1 MNDVTAPHRPGL
13 FGSYLL
19 QHRLAQGNTAEVFL
33 ARTMGEFPRLCA
45 VKRIL
50 PQLTALPEFAERF
63 RADASLLVN
72 LHHGNVVQ
80 VLEVGTIDD
89 QPFITMEHID
99 GIDLPQLIA
108 QVDEQGPLP
117 LEFALYVALEMIEG
131 LSYLRIRRREERA
144 AEEVSK
150 DPAWPLEIML
160 GFDGVVKI
168 VDLGSFGALRLGQQ
182 KPSRLF
188 RSPGY
193 AIPEVILKHALD
205 QRSDIFTVGLAL
217 WECLSGER
225 LLVDKPEAYIKA
237 VLEGNW
243 QAPRITRE
251 DVPEGIVDLIA
262 SMLDADPENRPPH
275 MEAIRAPLVATLR
288 QLSPSYGS
296 ATLSRLLWQR
306 CSAQIAKTEVLTQT
320 LVDASATVQATP
332 QFATET
338 YGRAIR
344 SQTLDVD
351 PLEIGQQIPGTR
363 YRLVRPLGKGG
374 SAEVFAAQHIDL
386 DRQAAVKILSPKV
399 ALNER
404 ARAQFRR
411 EARACSRVQH
421 PNIVDVL
428 DFGELDDGRFFFA
441 MELLDGQSLADIL
454 DRDGALPA
462 SRVLGIARQVCKA
475 AQAAH
480 ENGIV
485 HRDIKPAN
493 IMLVERDGRPDFLK
507 VVDFGVMA
515 FADDNQKKRV
525 GTPGYMAPE
534 QVRGAPPT
542 TAMDIYA
549 LGMTIYECLTGGLPY
564 PTDSLKAFSAA
575 QAKGQP
581 PALASCGEGVP
592 EPLARAVH
600 RALERNPAARQLSMA
615 DLESDLLR
623 AQEESGIS
631 SPWDDLR
638 EPQNLTDERPRNR
651 RPSLP
656 RRIIQSP
663 QSNGTF
669 WIAGALSLMLIAS
682 ALLWWK
688 KPSQKN
694 VAPKQ
699 DVAAGKLR
707 SATAKLIAAAP
718 TNLPD
723 VDPNRI
729 TKEEEHK
736 QPHILVEKEVN
747 NTPVEIEKRAAS
759 TKAAIPPTAIR
770 NTKRLLASASKALAS
785 GELKKAES
793 LYQQALRANPRSAAG
808 FRGLAGVA
816 FDRGNYVRTVELAS
830 RSIKLDSRSVSA
842 LLLLGDAQF
851 KLHRLAQA
859 KRAWKRVLQLRP
871 KNRSAT
877 RRLERLRSSTN

>member
-1 MNDVTAPHRPGL
+1 MNDVSAPHRPGL

-50 PQLTALPEFAERF
+50 PQLTALPEFAQRF
-63 RADASLLVN
+63 KADASLLVN

-99 GIDLPQLIA
+99 GIDLPQLIS
-108 QVDEQGPLP
+108 QVPEQGPLP
-117 LEFALYVALEMIEG
+117 VEFALYVALEMTEG

-144 AEEVSK
+144 AEEVRK

-193 AIPEVILKHALD
+193 AVPEVILKRALD

-217 WECLSGER
+217 WEILSGKR
-225 LLVDKPEAYIKA
+225 LLTDNPEAYIKA
-237 VLEGNW
+237 VLDGSWKAPLIDRKDLPGNVI
-243 QAPRITRE
+243 RL
-251 DVPEGIVDLIA
+251 VA
-262 SMLDADPENRPPH
+262 SMLDIDVENRPTH
-275 MEAIRAPLVATLR
+275 MEAVRSPLVEALR
-288 QLSPSYGS
+288 RLSPSYGS

-306 CSAQIAKTEVLTQT
+306 CSGQIAKAEVLTQT
-320 LVDASATVQATP
+320 LVNASATVQATP
-332 QFATET
+332 QFATES
-338 YGRAIR
+338 YGRSKR
-344 SQTLDVD
+344 GQTLDVD
-351 PLEIGQQIPGTR
+351 PLEIGEQIPGTR
-363 YRLVRPLGKGG
+363 YRLVRALGKGG
-374 SAEVFAAQHIDL
+374 NAEVFAAQHIDL

-399 ALNER
+399 ARNER
-404 ARAQFRR
+404 AREQFRR

-428 DFGELDDGRFFFA
+428 DFGELEDGRFFFA

-454 DRDGALPA
+454 DREGALPP

-475 AQAAH
+475 VQAAH

-493 IMLVERDGRPDFLK
+493 IMLIERDGRADFIK

-549 LGMTIYECLTGGLPY
+549 LGMTLYECLTGGLPY
-564 PTDSLKAFSAA
+564 PTESLKVFSAA
-575 QAKGQP
+575 QAKTQP
-581 PALASCGEGVP
+581 PALAACGEGIPDPV
-592 EPLARAVH
+592 ARVVH
-600 RALERNPAARQLSMA
+600 RALERNPAARPLSMA
-615 DLESDLLR
+615 DFEADLLR
-623 AQEESGIS
+623 AQTDSGIAS
-631 SPWDDLR
+631 EWDDLR
-638 EPQNLTDERPRNR
+638 EPTNVTDQRAKMR
-651 RPSLP
+651 RPSSP
-656 RRIIQSP
+656 RMALRPPTRS
-663 QSNGTF
+663 GAV
-669 WIAGALSLMLIAS
+669 WIAAAFAMIIMAS
-682 ALLWWK
+682 AVLWWK
-688 KPSQKN
+688 KSPPTARVDTASLK
-694 VAPKQ
+694 AKELH
-699 DVAAGKLR
+699 A
-707 SATAKLIAAAP
+707 ATAKLIAAAP
-718 TNLPD
+718 APLPTPGRSA
-723 VDPNRI
+723 VEKN
-729 TKEEEHK
+729 TESKA
-736 QPHILVEKEVN
+736 PHIL
-747 NTPVEIEKRAAS
+747 IEKTVAPVAAETERKVALS
-759 TKAAIPPTAIR
+759 AHPTGR
-770 NTKRLLASASKALAS
+770 LSKRLMANAAEALAG
-785 GELKKAES
+785 GELKRAEA
-793 LYQQALRANPRSAAG
+793 LYQQALRTNPKSAAV

-816 FDRGNYVRTVELAS
+816 FDRANYVRAVELAGQAVQ
-830 RSIKLDSRSVSA
+830 LDPRSVSA
-842 LLLLGDAQF
+842 WLLLGDAEF
-851 KLHRLAQA
+851 KLHRLDQA
-859 KRAWKRVLQLRP
+859 KQAWNRVLQLRP
-871 KNRSAT
+871 KNRSAQ
-877 RRLERLRSSTN
+877 RRLSRRTPTPTPYSE